1 MLGKDL
7 ILPFCCLL
15 FWRSFAPCF
24 LSWCFILW
32 MKTFSWQYALT
43 PLSYS
48 FVCSLQGFPYG
59 YHEAYIKYPIFIT
72 FNFKL
77 GTTST
82 AYKNF
87 ILLLLSPSHFKLLVL
102 CFLFFYCVSSNKLL
116 QLWLFLIHLFFNIQ
130 TRAVNYI
137 QPLQY

>member
-1 MLGKDL
+1 MLFAVLKIL
-7 ILPFCCLL
+7 CSLLPFLL
-15 FWRSFAPCF
+15 FYSVNEDFFMAVR
-24 LSWCFILW
+24 
-32 MKTFSWQYALT
+32 LT

-59 YHEAYIKYPIFIT
+59 YYEAYIKYPIFIT

-102 CFLFFYCVSSNKLL
+102 WFLFFCCVSSNKLL